1 MFSHIFYGQSFV
13 VEIWGCIEFKRLDF
27 RAGFT
32 GFDSQPQWLVL
43 GWPLASYLAFLWFS
57 FFIYE
62 NRNNSACSETSIK

>member
-57 FFIYE
+57 FFICE